1 MPSNETKRS
10 KIQNME
16 SNKTVTFKGMWGE
29 EVVQ

>member
-1 MPSNETKRS
+1 
-10 KIQNME
+10 ME